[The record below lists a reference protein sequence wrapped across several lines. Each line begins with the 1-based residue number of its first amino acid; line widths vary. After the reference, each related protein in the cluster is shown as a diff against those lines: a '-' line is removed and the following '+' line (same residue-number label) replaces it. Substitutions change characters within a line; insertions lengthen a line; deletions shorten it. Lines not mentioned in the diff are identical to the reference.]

1 MSGTGYDLSTSIYS
15 QDGRVFQIEY
25 GAKNITNAET
35 VLGVLTSD
43 GVILATE
50 KIRHNPLLVEDSNRR
65 IFNITESIGLLICG
79 RVPDGKDCLR
89 RAREEAKSYR
99 NNFGVE
105 IALSTLVNRLANYI
119 HAHTIYN
126 AYRPYGSSVILAGYN
141 EVADKFELYMIDNAG
156 IYRGYF
162 ACANGK
168 GREIGKTHVEAIYKS
183 GVDSQEALKKGRL
196 VKAKMLIGSC
206 QGNYQ
211 SA

>member
-25 GAKNITNAET
+25 GAKNVTNAET
-35 VLGVLTSD
+35 VMGVVTSD

-50 KIRHNPLLVEDSNRR
+50 KIRHNPLLVEDANRR
-65 IFNITESIGLLICG
+65 IFNVSENIGLLICG

-89 RAREEAKSYR
+89 RAREEAKSYCS
-99 NNFGVE
+99 NFGIE
-105 IALSTLVNRLANYI
+105 IALKTLVERLANYI

-126 AYRPYGSSVILAGYN
+126 AYRPYGSSVLLSGYN
-141 EVADKFELYMIDNAG
+141 AQSDRFELYMIDNSG
-156 IYRGYF
+156 VYRGYF

-183 GVDSQEALKKGRL
+183 GVDSQTALVKGRRR
-196 VKAKMLIGSC
+196 GFF
-206 QGNYQ
+206 Y
-211 SA
+211 

>member
-35 VLGVLTSD
+35 ILGVITSD
-43 GVILATE
+43 GVIMATE
-50 KIRHNPLLVEDSNRR
+50 KIRHNPLLVEDGNRR
-65 IFNITESIGLLICG
+65 IFNVTESIGLMICG

-99 NNFGVE
+99 NNFGIE
-105 IALSTLVNRLANYI
+105 IALKTLVERLANYI

-126 AYRPYGSSVILAGYN
+126 AYRPYGSSVVLSGYN
-141 EVADKFELYMIDNAG
+141 SQKDKFEMYMIDNSG
-156 IYRGYF
+156 VYRGYY

-168 GREIGKTHVEAIYKS
+168 GREIAKTQVEAIYKS
-183 GVDSQEALKKGRL
+183 GADSQKAL
-196 VKAKMLIGSC
+196 V
-206 QGNYQ
+206 QGKFLEELG
-211 SA
+211 

>member
-35 VLGVLTSD
+35 VMGVITSD

-50 KIRHNPLLVEDSNRR
+50 KIRHNPLLAEDGNRR
-65 IFNITESIGLLICG
+65 IFNVTESIGLLICG

-89 RAREEAKSYR
+89 RAREEARGYR
-99 NNFGVE
+99 NNFGID
-105 IALSTLVNRLANYI
+105 IALRTLVERLANYI

-126 AYRPYGSSVILAGYN
+126 AYRPYGCSVLLSGYN
-141 EVADKFELYMIDNAG
+141 RVTDKFELYMIDNAG

-162 ACANGK
+162 ACSNGK
-168 GREIGKTHVEAIYKS
+168 GREIGKTHVEAIHKS
-183 GVDSQEALKKGRL
+183 GATSEEALQKGTGRIWRKTN
-196 VKAKMLIGSC
+196 V
-206 QGNYQ
+206 
-211 SA
+211 